1 MVGGDHCLFFWMEQR
16 PSGVPIAIKNNVK
29 LIECRIVHFA
39 SLKSSTCFE
48 KIKKLDSIT
57 RNGKFYHLFGPL
69 KYHVTLL
76 PSHQFLGALRNGGY
90 RE

>member
-16 PSGVPIAIKNNVK
+16 PSGVHIEIKNNVK

-48 KIKKLDSIT
+48 KIKKLDLDYSYRQILSLVWPPEIPRDIASI
-57 RNGKFYHLFGPL
+57 
-69 KYHVTLL
+69 
-76 PSHQFLGALRNGGY
+76 SSILR
-90 RE
+90 RAQKWRVS